1 MSRIDDI
8 NNDRVILEKWLEN
21 RVYPEKSG
29 FYVLMNLRLME
40 ISDTL
45 ALMYDKMCDKE
56 QNNDKDNC

>member
-8 NNDRVILEKWLEN
+8 NNDREILEKWLEN

>member
-8 NNDRVILEKWLEN
+8 NNYREIMEEWLKN
-21 RVYPEKSG
+21 KVYPEKTG
-29 FYVLMNLRLME
+29 FYFLMNLRLTE

-56 QNNDKDNC
+56 QNNDKDNN

>member
-8 NNDRVILEKWLEN
+8 INDREIWEEWLKNKVYTEN
-21 RVYPEKSG
+21 SR
-29 FYVLMNLRLME
+29 FYFLMNLRLME

>member
-8 NNDRVILEKWLEN
+8 INDREIWEEWLKNKVYTEN
-21 RVYPEKSG
+21 SR
-29 FYVLMNLRLME
+29 FYFLMNLRLLE

-56 QNNDKDNC
+56 RNNDKDNC

>member
-8 NNDRVILEKWLEN
+8 NNDREIWEAWLKN
-21 RVYPEKSG
+21 KVFPEKSR
-29 FYVLMNLRLME
+29 FYFLMNLRLME